1 MQPIWVI
8 RHVAEDGPGYLA
20 HFLDS
25 RDLAWELICID
36 QGDPVPVSPE
46 GASALVFMGG
56 SMSANDDL
64 DWIDPEL
71 DLIRRASETGIPM
84 LGHCLG
90 AQLIS
95 KALGGVVTANPTKEI
110 GWYPVRRLANSVA
123 DRWLGDL
130 PHSFE
135 VFQWHWE
142 TYSLP
147 EGGVPLLE
155 SAHCGRQGF
164 ALGHTVGFQFH
175 PEVTADMVRQWAEPT
190 TDQLCVNEPG
200 VQRSSQ
206 ILDRLEERIGALHRV
221 ADVLYERWLSTWM
234 GG

>member
-1 MQPIWVI
+1 MQPIWI
-8 RHVAEDGPGYLA
+8 FRHVEEDGPGYLA

-36 QGDPVPVSPE
+36 QGAPVPVSPE
-46 GASALVFMGG
+46 SASALVFMGG

-64 DWIDPEL
+64 EWIEPEL
-71 DLIRRASETGIPM
+71 DLIRQASEAGIPM

-95 KALGGVVTANPTKEI
+95 KAFGGVVRANSTKEI
-110 GWYPVRRLANSVA
+110 GWYPVRRVGDSVA

-130 PHSFE
+130 PGSFE
-135 VFQWHWE
+135 VFHWHGE

-147 EGGVPLLE
+147 EGGVPLLGSE
-155 SAHCGRQGF
+155 RCGCQGF
-164 ALGHTVGFQFH
+164 ALGHTVGLQFH
-175 PEVTADMVRQWAEPT
+175 PEVTAAMVRQWAEPT
-190 TDQLCVNEPG
+190 PDQLSVNEPG
-200 VQRSSQ
+200 VQSPSQ
-206 ILDRLEERIGALHRV
+206 ILDRLDERIAALHRV
-221 ADVLYERWLSTWM
+221 ADVLYERWLGTWM